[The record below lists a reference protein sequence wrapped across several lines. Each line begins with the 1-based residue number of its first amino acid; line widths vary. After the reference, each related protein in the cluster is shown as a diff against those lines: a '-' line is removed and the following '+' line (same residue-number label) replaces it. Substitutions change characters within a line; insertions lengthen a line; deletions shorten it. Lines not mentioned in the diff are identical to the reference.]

1 MPASAK
7 NSEKSNHSKRQD
19 MAAALLED
27 VLKYLKINK
36 EITKDNFAFRI
47 VTVGSFGIFMLCSI
61 LSGLTTYFGEKAIVC
76 HVPEKEE
83 FQEIMEQYCYMHGSY
98 DLTRRENEN
107 CFEAGDKAISSNGD
121 DDNEVRLLF

>member
-1 MPASAK
+1 MLASAE

-27 VLKYLKINK
+27 VLKYLKLNK

-61 LSGLTTYFGEKAIVC
+61 LNGLTTYFGEAIVC
-76 HVPEKEE
+76 H
-83 FQEIMEQYCYMHGSY
+83 G
-98 DLTRRENEN
+98 
-107 CFEAGDKAISSNGD
+107 AGDKGAENGRKI
-121 DDNEVRLLF
+121 VLRGWTW

>member
-1 MPASAK
+1 MLASAE

-27 VLKYLKINK
+27 VLKYLKLNK

-76 HVPEKEE
+76 HVPGKEE
-83 FQEIMEQYCYMHGSY
+83 FKEIMEQNNTFQFFVVYLGFSK
-98 DLTRRENEN
+98 LR
-107 CFEAGDKAISSNGD
+107 
-121 DDNEVRLLF
+121 